1 MFHPMNARLQGPAL
15 AKLSATC
22 KTWRDAAAPA
32 VWRALCVA
40 RWPMLARFSVQSCD
54 WKQRY
59 AMLAQCGAPPA
70 TPTFNI
76 DEYEFFLSA
85 RAVGTVPLSAP
96 SAEYRYD
103 TDSGGHRQ
111 WSVASTQAEFI
122 AKYGADAATA
132 AWEHAAR
139 APPPAGAVKEGPI
152 LFSQTA
158 TWQSKTTFVDGDM
171 INSNGNANGAFLQ
184 ATLPSPLAL
193 PEGLLT
199 IEAEDES
206 EDETVEGGSVVG
218 MQPLHFTVH
227 AHHKPLGA
235 MAHMMSF
242 QLPDS
247 DYDFEVFSHVEEG
260 LIFRQDS
267 RVAGVGAGDWQARM
281 QQVYPNGPSD
291 YADHGFCRFET
302 PHWLGNLDANFG
314 SGSVSDQLCVRANLE
329 FDDKHR
335 LLSVEFVPCRYGD
348 DDVNLGPAPWWE
360 VPMSLDDLPAV
371 CRSLQWA

>member
-1 MFHPMNARLQGPAL
+1 MPTIMEPGMFHPMSARLQGPAL

-22 KTWRDAAAPA
+22 KTWRDAASPA
-32 VWRALCVA
+32 VWRALCVV

-59 AMLAQCGAPPA
+59 AMLSQCGAPPA

-103 TDSGGHRQ
+103 TDG
-111 WSVASTQAEFI
+111 VASTQAEFI

-132 AWEHAAR
+132 AWEHAR
-139 APPPAGAVKEGPI
+139 RGAPPPAGAVKEGPI

-199 IEAEDES
+199 IEAEDE
-206 EDETVEGGSVVG
+206 TVEGGSVVG

-247 DYDFEVFSHVEEG
+247 GYDSVVFSHVDEG
-260 LIFRQDS
+260 LVSFDS

-302 PHWLGNLDANFG
+302 PHWLGNLKANFG
-314 SGSVSDQLCVRANLE
+314 SGSVSEQLCVRANLE

-335 LLSVEFVPCRYGD
+335 LLSVEFMPCRYGD
-348 DDVNLGPAPWWE
+348 DDVGLGPAPW
-360 VPMSLDDLPAV
+360 SLDDLPAV

>member
-1 MFHPMNARLQGPAL
+1 MPTIMEPGMFHPMSARLHGLAL

-22 KTWRDAAAPA
+22 KTWRDAAVPA
-32 VWRALCVA
+32 VWRALCVV

-59 AMLAQCGAPPA
+59 ATLSQCGAPPA
-70 TPTFNI
+70 TPTFNM

-85 RAVGTVPLSAP
+85 RAVSTVPFSAP
-96 SAEYRYD
+96 SAEEEVRYD
-103 TDSGGHRQ
+103 TDG
-111 WSVASTQAEFI
+111 VPYTQAAFI
-122 AKYGADAATA
+122 AEYGADAATA
-132 AWEHAAR
+132 AWEHAER

-152 LFSQTA
+152 LFSCTA

-171 INSNGNANGAFLQ
+171 INGSVMGDANGAFLQ
-184 ATLPSPLAL
+184 AALPSPLAL

-199 IEAEDES
+199 IDA

-242 QLPDS
+242 QLPDFG
-247 DYDFEVFSHVEEG
+247 YDFKLDEG
-260 LIFRQDS
+260 FDS

-291 YADHGFCRFET
+291 YADHGCCRFET
-302 PHWLGNLDANFG
+302 PPWLGNLKANFG
-314 SGSVSDQLCVRANLE
+314 SGSLSDQLGVRANLE

-348 DDVNLGPAPWWE
+348 EDVGLGPAPWWD
-360 VPMSLDDLPAV
+360 VPMSLEDLPAV

>member
-1 MFHPMNARLQGPAL
+1 MPTIMEPGMFHPMSARLQGPAL

-22 KTWRDAAAPA
+22 KTWRDAAVPA

-85 RAVGTVPLSAP
+85 REVGTAPLSAP
-96 SAEYRYD
+96 LAEYRYD
-103 TDSGGHRQ
+103 TDG
-111 WSVASTQAEFI
+111 VAYTEAELI
-122 AKYGADAATA
+122 AEYGADAATA
-132 AWEHAAR
+132 AWEHAKH
-139 APPPAGAVKEGPI
+139 APPPAGAVKEGPN
-152 LFSQTA
+152 LFSCTA

-171 INSNGNANGAFLQ
+171 INSSGNANGAFLQ

-199 IEAEDES
+199 IEA

-247 DYDFEVFSHVEEG
+247 DYDFELDHG
-260 LIFRQDS
+260 LSVSLHS

-291 YADHGFCRFET
+291 YADHGSCRFET
-302 PHWLGNLDANFG
+302 PHWLGNLKGNFG
-314 SGSVSDQLCVRANLE
+314 SGSVSDQLCVRAELK
-329 FDDKHR
+329 FDNKHR

-360 VPMSLDDLPAV
+360 VPMSLDDLPDV